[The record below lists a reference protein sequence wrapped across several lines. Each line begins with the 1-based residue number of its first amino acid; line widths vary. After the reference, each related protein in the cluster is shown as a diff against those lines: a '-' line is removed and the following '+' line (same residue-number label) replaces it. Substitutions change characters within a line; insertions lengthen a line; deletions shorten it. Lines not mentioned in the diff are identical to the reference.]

1 MESLLVDLMKL
12 VSSNRCNDSMQQEII
27 VGKIMEE
34 AFQHS
39 DKQPSLQRLIKR
51 LDVQSISQLK
61 KNLNQAAYIVAYP
74 AQKLYLQNI

>member
-12 VSSNRCNDSMQQEII
+12 ASSNKHNDSTQQDII
-27 VGKIMEE
+27 VGQIIEE
-34 AFQHS
+34 AVQHS

-51 LDVQSISQLK
+51 LDIQSISQLK
-61 KNLNQAAYIVAYP
+61 QNLNNAAYVVAYP